1 MALLQVCSVE
11 CLVRVL
17 LQGFVLV
24 PAGFLTYWKGRK
36 TGKEI
41 VSFAAPAEV
50 YEYDLAFTLG
60 EPRSCVPFSSLLATA
75 EGVVVS
81 VNEERPGGH
90 NGFLFGS
97 LASFEYPIM
106 VLHALT
112 GLGGM
117 RLGRICR
124 CVLCRV

>member
-1 MALLQVCSVE
+1 MAILHACSVE
-11 CLVRVL
+11 CLVRVFL
-17 LQGFVLV
+17 HGFVLV
-24 PAGFLTYWKGRK
+24 PAGFLTYCKGRK
-36 TGKEI
+36 TGKEK

-50 YEYDLAFTLG
+50 YGYDLVFTLE

-75 EGVVVS
+75 ESAVVS
-81 VNEERPGGH
+81 VNEERPGGY
-90 NGFLFGS
+90 NSFLFGS
-97 LASFEYPIM
+97 LASFEYPTT

-112 GLGGM
+112 GLGSM